1 MVAAHVMS
9 GSREQHEH
17 IAFFSMVS
25 TSSTG
30 ALLARVG
37 RRLHRKTTEDSQTI
51 HGSVMGES
59 RLRHEYCSRDERLS
73 RAI

>member
-1 MVAAHVMS
+1 MGAAHVMS

-17 IAFFSMVS
+17 IAFFSVVS

-30 ALLARVG
+30 VLLARVG

-51 HGSVMGES
+51 HRSVMGES
-59 RLRHEYCSRDERLS
+59 RLRLEYCSRDERLS
-73 RAI
+73 RAR

>member
-1 MVAAHVMS
+1 MVAAQVMS
-9 GSREQHEH
+9 GSRDQHH
-17 IAFFSMVS
+17 LLLKAS

-30 ALLARVG
+30 VLLARVG

-59 RLRHEYCSRDERLS
+59 RLRLEYCSRDERLS
-73 RAI
+73 RAR

>member
-1 MVAAHVMS
+1 MEVTGAAHVMS
-9 GSREQHEH
+9 GSREQHER
-17 IAFFSMVS
+17 IAFFSVVS

-51 HGSVMGES
+51 HGSVMGEYTIEA
-59 RLRHEYCSRDERLS
+59 RVLLT
-73 RAI
+73 